1 MSTQHSVNASA
12 REGTK
17 SQFSAVPWAKKG
29 LVVAG
34 MDKLLVEAAR
44 KLHAD
49 EIFETVRRCYAEAN
63 RDYLQKQIS
72 IASEY
77 LSQDQKDW
85 LREHGYEVR

>member
-1 MSTQHSVNASA
+1 
-12 REGTK
+12 
-17 SQFSAVPWAKKG
+17 
-29 LVVAG
+29 
-34 MDKLLVEAAR
+34 MDKLLAEAAR

-63 RDYLQKQIS
+63 REYLQKQIS

-85 LREHGYEVR
+85 LKEHG

>member
-1 MSTQHSVNASA
+1 
-12 REGTK
+12 
-17 SQFSAVPWAKKG
+17 
-29 LVVAG
+29 

-44 KLHAD
+44 KLHAEELFD
-49 EIFETVRRCYAEAN
+49 IVRKNYAEAN
-63 RDYLQKQIS
+63 REYLQKQIS

>member
-1 MSTQHSVNASA
+1 
-12 REGTK
+12 
-17 SQFSAVPWAKKG
+17 
-29 LVVAG
+29 

-44 KLHAD
+44 KLHAEELF
-49 EIFETVRRCYAEAN
+49 EIVRKNYAEAN
-63 RDYLQKQIS
+63 REYLQKQIS

>member
-1 MSTQHSVNASA
+1 
-12 REGTK
+12 
-17 SQFSAVPWAKKG
+17 
-29 LVVAG
+29 
-34 MDKLLVEAAR
+34 MDKLLAEAAR

-63 RDYLQKQIS
+63 REYLQKQIS

-85 LREHGYEVR
+85 LKEHGYEVGQ